1 MRLSDSGRFTTLYSN
16 AVKTLR
22 KVIQREI
29 QGLTRLIGA
38 KLETELSKGVLVEM
52 RCRGTKTR
60 PTVKIFFAFFKPKV
74 SRFSGRSQAAPD
86 AEVPVRRRALGTVG
100 TEFSVRHIHGS
111 ARSALACSSRFN
123 SNTHN
128 IYMYNNKNRCSDA
141 ASRAAGPLAL
151 NGLG

>member
-29 QGLTRLIGA
+29 QGPTRLIGA
-38 KLETELSKGVLVEM
+38 KLETELSKGVLLEM

-74 SRFSGRSQAAPD
+74 SHFSGRSQAAPD
-86 AEVPVRRRALGTVG
+86 AEVPVRRRRALGTVG

-128 IYMYNNKNRCSDA
+128 IIIRTA
-141 ASRAAGPLAL
+141 APTPPCARPVHWH
-151 NGLG
+151 